1 MLLSKLGKQT
11 ICMLMKYNT
20 RKEVQVVTDIS
31 QPPQALGGC
40 ASWKL
45 SNLELSSKLFV
56 ITNLPSYGT

>member
-31 QPPQALGGC
+31 HPPQALGGC
-40 ASWKL
+40 AAVGSSVTL
-45 SNLELSSKLFV
+45 SFPQNCL
-56 ITNLPSYGT
+56 